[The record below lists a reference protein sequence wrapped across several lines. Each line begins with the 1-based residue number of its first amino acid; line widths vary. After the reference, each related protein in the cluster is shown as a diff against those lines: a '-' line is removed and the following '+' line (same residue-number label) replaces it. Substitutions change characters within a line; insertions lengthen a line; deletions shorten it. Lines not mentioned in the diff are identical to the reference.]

1 MHEKSTYEM
10 EAQFK
15 TKRGEYVRSKSE
27 LIIADRLFDAG
38 IPYHYEVA
46 CERKNWIISY
56 PDFLVLNPRTKKE
69 YYWEHFGMMGDP
81 TYLEQALGKIEKYAR
96 YGITLGNNLIA
107 TF

>member
-46 CERKNWIISY
+46 CERKKWIISY

-81 TYLEQALGKIEKYAR
+81 TYLEQTLGKIEKYAR